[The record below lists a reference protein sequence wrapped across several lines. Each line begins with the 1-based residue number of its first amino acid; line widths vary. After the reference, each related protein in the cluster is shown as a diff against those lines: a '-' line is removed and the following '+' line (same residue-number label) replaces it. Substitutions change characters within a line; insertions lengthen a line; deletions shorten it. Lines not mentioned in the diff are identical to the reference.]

1 MGKANKKQLPLWLD
15 TLAKKYWAQFANNVN
30 LDDRFLYETLAHYCS
45 FASEYRRANDEILRD
60 GLTISTYT
68 DTNGKKSGIKIHPA
82 VQIKSQAMTH
92 MQRLS
97 KMLFSPEKDAGK
109 IEATELTEFFGD

>member
-1 MGKANKKQLPLWLD
+1 MAKNKKKQLPLWLD
-15 TLAKKYWAQFANNVN
+15 PLARKYWAQFSDVVN
-30 LDDRFLYETLAHYCS
+30 LDDRFLFETLAHYCS

-60 GLTISTYT
+60 GLTIRT
-68 DTNGKKSGIKIHPA
+68 DTSIKIHPA

-97 KMLFSPEKDAGK
+97 KMLFSPDKDAGK
-109 IEATELTEFFGD
+109 IEASELTEFFED